1 MNPATNLA
9 EVEARL
15 PRSMLILAALVTLG
29 MVVSAHLRFGV
40 GFAVGSGLGILN
52 YLWLHQIVEAL
63 VNAGRVRPSK
73 SALAK
78 VFIRYPLVLVTVFS
92 FYKLGWL
99 PFTAILAGL
108 FVPVGGVLCEAI
120 LLLRESWKET

>member
-1 MNPATNLA
+1 
-9 EVEARL
+9 
-15 PRSMLILAALVTLG
+15 MLILAALVTLG

-52 YLWLHQIVEAL
+52 YLWLHQIVGAL